1 MKFTITDKLQTVNGE
16 EYSFPA
22 VNNMTRVEINK
33 KLLYLADKI
42 QRLRMHQAM
51 LVDMS
56 NALDTQLDELDLY
69 DAMFG
74 SEKWSLLWSVY

>member
-1 MKFTITDKLQTVNGE
+1 MFTITDKLQTVNGK
-16 EYSFPA
+16 EYSLPA

-42 QRLRMHQAM
+42 QRLRMHQTM
-51 LVDMS
+51 LIDMS

>member
-1 MKFTITDKLQTVNGE
+1 MFTITTKLQTINGE
-16 EYSFPA
+16 EYPLLA
-22 VNNMTRVEINK
+22 VNNLTRVELNK

-42 QRLRMHQAM
+42 QRLRMHQTM

-74 SEKWSLLWSVY
+74 SEK

>member
-1 MKFTITDKLQTVNGE
+1 
-16 EYSFPA
+16 
-22 VNNMTRVEINK
+22 
-33 KLLYLADKI
+33 
-42 QRLRMHQAM
+42 M
-51 LVDMS
+51 LIDMS